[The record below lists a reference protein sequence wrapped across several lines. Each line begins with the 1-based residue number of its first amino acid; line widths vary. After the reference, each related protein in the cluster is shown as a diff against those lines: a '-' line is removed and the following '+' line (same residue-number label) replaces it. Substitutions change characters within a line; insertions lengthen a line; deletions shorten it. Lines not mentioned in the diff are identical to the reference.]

1 MDSDPIIAF
10 VASIRELL
18 PYLAAILI
26 TIIAVT
32 FLRTTRKVMA
42 RQEPAQPA
50 PVGSPAIS
58 TPLMGKKPGP
68 EVVAVITAAVA
79 ATTGHF
85 HRVVSIL
92 RQVNLWEKV
101 GRQSVLT
108 SHRIR

>member
-1 MDSDPIIAF
+1 MDPDPIIAF

-32 FLRTTRKVMA
+32 FLRATRKVMA

-50 PVGSPAIS
+50 PAESPVTAAPVME
-58 TPLMGKKPGP
+58 TKPGP
-68 EVVAVITAAVA
+68 ETVAIITAAVA
-79 ATTGHF
+79 ATTGQF
-85 HRVVSIL
+85 HRVVSIR